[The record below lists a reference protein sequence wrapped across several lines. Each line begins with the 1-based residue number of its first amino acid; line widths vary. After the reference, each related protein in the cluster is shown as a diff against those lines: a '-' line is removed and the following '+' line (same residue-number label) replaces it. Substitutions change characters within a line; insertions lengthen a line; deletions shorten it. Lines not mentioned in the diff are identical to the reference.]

1 MSGDAREP
9 FDPTPYIPTI
19 DAILRVADLERISA
33 KKIRNALQDLFEIDL
48 TPYKRDVD
56 GVIVDCFNNIQDEL
70 EAAAKKQEQPIKDY
84 VTVKRE
90 PKSSSNA
97 KSSNDRKSATV
108 DAKGHR
114 TDAEYAAQLH
124 RELNS
129 VRSSGRT
136 ASVPRGVAIKKKKK
150 KRSNDADDGGTK
162 KRREVNRNNPFNA
175 KMLLSPQLAG
185 FLGVSELSRPEAV
198 KNIWTYIKEHD
209 LQNPEDKRE
218 ILCDDKMRPVFG
230 DKVHMFT
237 MNKILANHLYKR
249 DEVMGGDDAISNKAS
264 SDEDDHSQNIDELFA
279 EA

>member
-1 MSGDAREP
+1 MSGDARDQ
-9 FDPTPYIPTI
+9 FDPTPYVPTI

-33 KKIRNALQDLFEIDL
+33 KKIRNALQELFEIDL
-48 TPYKRDVD
+48 TPYKRDID
-56 GVIVDCFNNIQDEL
+56 GAIVDCFNNIQDEL
-70 EAAAKKQEQPIKDY
+70 EAAAKKQEQPMKDY

-90 PKSSSNA
+90 PKSSSTA
-97 KSSNDRKSATV
+97 KSSNGRKSATV
-108 DAKGHR
+108 DAKRHR

-136 ASVPRGVAIKKKKK
+136 ASVPRGVAIKKKKR
-150 KRSNDADDGGTK
+150 RSNDADEGGTK

-175 KMLLSPQLAG
+175 KMLLSPQLAS

-198 KNIWTYIKEHD
+198 KNIWTYIKEHH

-249 DEVMGGDDAISNKAS
+249 DEVMGGEDAISNEAS
-264 SDEDDHSQNIDELFA
+264 SDEDDHSQNIDELFG

>member
-1 MSGDAREP
+1 MSGESREP
-9 FDPTPYIPTI
+9 FDPTRYIPTI

-33 KKIRNALQDLFEIDL
+33 KKIRNALQELFEIDL

-70 EAAAKKQEQPIKDY
+70 EASAKKQEQPIKDN
-84 VTVKRE
+84 VAVKRE
-90 PKSSSNA
+90 PKSTSNA
-97 KSSNDRKSATV
+97 KSPINGTKSTTADT
-108 DAKGHR
+108 KGHR

-124 RELNS
+124 KELNS

-150 KRSNDADDGGTK
+150 RSNDGDDGGTK

-175 KMLLSPQLAG
+175 KMLLSPQLAD
-185 FLGVSELSRPEAV
+185 FLGVSQLSRPEAV

-209 LQNPEDKRE
+209 LQNPDYKRE

-230 DKVHMFT
+230 DKVDMFT

-249 DEVMGGDDAISNKAS
+249 DEVMGGEDAISNEAS
-264 SDEDDHSQNIDELFA
+264 SDEDDHSQNIDELFG

>member
-1 MSGDAREP
+1 MSGDARDP

-33 KKIRNALQDLFEIDL
+33 KKIRNALQELFEIDL

-70 EAAAKKQEQPIKDY
+70 QAADIQDELEAAAKKQEHPIKDY

-97 KSSNDRKSATV
+97 KCSNGRKSATV

-129 VRSSGRT
+129 
-136 ASVPRGVAIKKKKK
+136 
-150 KRSNDADDGGTK
+150 
-162 KRREVNRNNPFNA
+162 RREVNRNNPFNA

-185 FLGVSELSRPEAV
+185 FLGVSEVIPPFYNPLSRPEAV
-198 KNIWTYIKEHD
+198 KYIWTYIKEHD

-218 ILCDDKMRPVFG
+218 ILCDDKMRSVFG

-237 MNKILANHLYKR
+237 MNKILANHLYRR
-249 DEVMGGDDAISNKAS
+249 DEVMGGDDAIGNEAS
-264 SDEDDHSQNIDELFA
+264 SDEDDHSQNIDELFG